1 MELLHQYFLVVAVV
15 EQVVEL
21 VGAAGLKRVVPE
33 LVPVF
38 VLVVAVVEQVVELVG
53 AAMELG

>member
-1 MELLHQYFLVVAVV
+1 
-15 EQVVEL
+15 
-21 VGAAGLKRVVPE
+21 VVPE